1 MSKERMYFIAYEV
14 CNYMRKREMQNQ
26 YTDYEFCMYVSELAQ
41 AIEYAVVNQDGKF
54 LEQYY
59 EVLNDELENLC
70 GVEDYVYD
78 VENWIKEV
86 KELIKLLDEWKE
98 V

>member
-1 MSKERMYFIAYEV
+1 MLKERMYFIAYEV
-14 CNYMRKREMQNQ
+14 CDYMRKREMMNQ
-26 YTDYEFCMYVSELAQ
+26 YTDYEFCMYVAELAQ
-41 AIEYAVVNQDGKF
+41 AIECAVDNQDGEI

-70 GVEDYVYD
+70 GVED
-78 VENWIKEV
+78 WIKEV
-86 KELIKLLDEWKE
+86 EELIKLLDEWKE

>member
-1 MSKERMYFIAYEV
+1 MTKERMYFIAYEV
-14 CNYMRKREMQNQ
+14 CDYMRKREMENQ

-41 AIEYAVVNQDGKF
+41 AIEYAVENQDGKF

-70 GVEDYVYD
+70 GVED
-78 VENWIKEV
+78 WIKEV
-86 KELIKLLDEWKE
+86 EELIELLDEWE
-98 V
+98 N

>member
-26 YTDYEFCMYVSELAQ
+26 YTNYEFCIYVSELAQ

-54 LEQYY
+54 LDQYY
-59 EVLNDELENLC
+59 DVLNDELENLC
-70 GVEDYVYD
+70 GVED
-78 VENWIKEV
+78 WTKEV
-86 KELIKLLDEWKE
+86 EELIGLLDEWKK
-98 V
+98 